1 LHQVNQKLAARTQ
14 YVVSKLFVEK
24 FLTHRHRCS
33 QEFVVLGGGLRAET
47 PKTSSARLCIV
58 SRDPVKNQSPKIKT
72 F

>member
-33 QEFVVLGGGLRAET
+33 QEFVVWGELRAET

-58 SRDPVKNQSPKIKT
+58 SRDPVKNQSPKVKT